1 MNYRLLAFRFLLVL
15 ATISLASFVSAN
27 EQQYQINLPAQ
38 TVAESLNSLS
48 QQADIPVFFPYRLA
62 QARIANPIAGQYTL
76 QQAVAILLNGTG
88 LYGGLS
94 DKGVLMISNMKSDTK
109 NQGREAMKQ
118 TNKKVLAALIGAFAA
133 GGSSGIMAQGEE
145 GATSQARLDEI
156 IVTSLKR
163 EQNIQDAAVS
173 VMVLDSETITARGLV
188 SMDDY
193 LRMTAGVSHLEMGA
207 GHSFTVIRG
216 LSSNP
221 QGEGFSAG
229 QTVGTY
235 FGEIPLSGLRHFN
248 TDVKLV
254 DMERVEVLRG
264 PQGTLY
270 GSGSMAGTVRNIPVV
285 PNLDQIEGSVKVGYS
300 NTDEGGDN
308 NMLQGVVNI
317 PIVDDKFA
325 IRAVAYEFENS
336 GYIKNIAAS
345 DDDFF
350 SLISTFGQE
359 SLAIDQDGVGSDDYV
374 GGRLTALWVPN
385 DKLRATL
392 TYLTQDLDQDGSP
405 EVNLDLGKYEQV
417 RMQFPEIAGGGG
429 QFRSDELDITN
440 LVLEY
445 DLDWGSLLSSSSLSE
460 QISRRHTDLAYAVGG
475 ASLPQLISNDDESFS
490 QEIRVA
496 SELDG
501 PWQFLAGYYYE
512 EITKSRYHYDIF
524 YGGDPAFN
532 PFSSILVADF
542 SVGHDLEQSTFF
554 GELSYDLTDQVSIT
568 AGLRRFSYDRTTT
581 TTRAGGAVYNNT
593 FSEVVLSTKQSDT
606 SYKVN
611 ISYAPNDDATLY
623 AQWSQGFRLGRAQS
637 PLPPVLCDIDDD
649 GIIDGTDV
657 KNSNLD
663 VDSDYL
669 DNFELGGKFT
679 FNDGRL
685 VINAAVY
692 QGEWAGLP
700 IVNFNTDCDIGFVAN
715 AGEALTRGVEFETSF
730 FVTDNLQVSVS
741 ASHVNAE
748 LSKDAPSL
756 GGLDGDRLPGSPENN
771 ASVGMQYNTLVAGS
785 DAYIRG
791 DYAYVGGFYNNL
803 KELGFE
809 AGDYQQLNIR
819 AGVTMDKISLEF
831 FINNLTDADE
841 LTWVSSDGGG
851 SVHGNRLRPRTVG
864 LNVGYHF

>member
-1 MNYRLLAFRFLLVL
+1 MKGKNKGYKAKLAVLFL
-15 ATISLASFVSAN
+15 
-27 EQQYQINLPAQ
+27 
-38 TVAESLNSLS
+38 SLS
-48 QQADIPVFFPYRLA
+48 GGSMV
-62 QARIANPIAGQYTL
+62 AGQ
-76 QQAVAILLNGTG
+76 
-88 LYGGLS
+88 
-94 DKGVLMISNMKSDTK
+94 
-109 NQGREAMKQ
+109 
-118 TNKKVLAALIGAFAA
+118 GATA
-133 GGSSGIMAQGEE
+133 EE
-145 GATSQARLDEI
+145 GETSKVTRLDEI

-163 EQNIQDAAVS
+163 EQSIQDAAVS

-270 GSGSMAGTVRNIPVV
+270 GSGSMAGTVRNIPVA
-285 PNLDQIEGSVKVGYS
+285 PRLDQLEGSVKVGYS
-300 NTDEGGDN
+300 NTGEAGGDN
-308 NMLQGVVNI
+308 NVLQGVINI
-317 PIVDDKFA
+317 PVVEDKFA
-325 IRAVAYEFENS
+325 IRAVAYDLENS
-336 GYIKNIAAS
+336 GYIQNIAAS
-345 DDDFF
+345 DADFF

-359 SLAIDQDGVGSDDYV
+359 SLAVDQDGVGSDDYV
-374 GGRLTALWVPN
+374 GGRLTALWVPT

-392 TYLTQDLDQDGSP
+392 TYLTQDLEQDGSP

-417 RMQFPEIAGGGG
+417 RMQFPEVAGGGG
-429 QFRSDELDITN
+429 QLRSDELDITN

-445 DLDWGSLLSSSSLSE
+445 DLDWGTFLSSSSLSE
-460 QISRRHTDLAYAVGG
+460 QSSRRHTDLAFAVGG

-542 SVGHDLEQSTFF
+542 AVGHDLEQSTFF
-554 GELSYDLTDQVSIT
+554 GELSYDLTDKVSIT

-606 SYKVN
+606 SYKINV
-611 ISYAPNDDATLY
+611 SYAPNDDATLY

-649 GIIDGTDV
+649 GIIDGTNV
-657 KNSNLD
+657 NNSNLD

-669 DNFELGGKFT
+669 DSYELGGKFT

-685 VINAAVY
+685 VINTAVY
-692 QGEWAGLP
+692 QGEWTGLP
-700 IVNFNTDCDIGFVAN
+700 IVNFNTDCGIGFVAN
-715 AGEALTRGVEFETSF
+715 AGEAITRGVEFESTF

-756 GGLDGDRLPGSPENN
+756 GGLDGDRLPGSPEKN
-771 ASVGMQYNTLVAGS
+771 ASVGVQYNTLVAGS
-785 DAYIRG
+785 DAYIRS

-809 AGDYQQLNIR
+809 AGDYQQLNVR
-819 AGVTMDKISLEF
+819 AGVTMNKTSLELF
-831 FINNLTDADE
+831 VNNLTDADE

-864 LNVGYHF
+864 LSLGYRF